1 MRRALAVVLLGLGC
15 AHAPVESAAPGW
27 TLLNATPGSEEIQVR
42 SDVHMRRA
50 TVTAA
55 AVRGPDLD
63 LQRADGKLQGTT
75 YIRRPVELRQ
85 QGSEIIGQVGSDD
98 WDLRLS
104 QDGTEM
110 RVTGLI
116 GGRPS
121 TFWMSPNRIRGSVGM
136 CVFDLVW
143 STGLYSGARTCG
155 VASDNVALQFPAVL
169 SGWGDPQVAA
179 LFGILVQRE

>member
-1 MRRALAVVLLGLGC
+1 MRSVLAGMLVAIGC

-27 TLLNATPGSEEIQVR
+27 TLLNATPGSEELQVR

-50 TVTAA
+50 TVTGA

-75 YIRRPVELRQ
+75 YIRRPVELQ
-85 QGSEIIGQVGSDD
+85 QRGNEIIGQVGSDD

-104 QDGTEM
+104 QDGAEM

-121 TFWMSPNRIRGSVGM
+121 TFWMSPKRIRGAVGM
-136 CVFDLVW
+136 CLFDLVW
-143 STGLYSGARTCG
+143 STGLYAGARTCG
-155 VASDNVALQFPAVL
+155 VASDNIALQFPAAL
-169 SGWGDPQVAA
+169 AAWSDPQVAA